1 MGLIINILAPGGNE
15 AGVLDWG
22 QMAKASENTDGY
34 WKNIAPHKGRLNV
47 HGASDTTVHG
57 HIEVSGWRADVDLKL
72 VFKGSHLA
80 CGHSRINR
88 HVA

>member
-57 HIEVSGWRADVDLKL
+57 HIEAPR
-72 VFKGSHLA
+72 
-80 CGHSRINR
+80 CGNSRINR
-88 HVA
+88 HVAYTNTPPNR